1 MSAAPRRATRGAA
14 AVGIAQ
20 CVALAVAALSVS
32 AWAFVELTKQ
42 LALSTAPLLSEG
54 TLFWSL
60 VGAVAVLLL
69 AGVAGAMLWRG
80 RAVGFI
86 VLAMAWLPAVPLGW
100 TAVSSYL
107 GLVVDEEMSRAVSAS
122 VVAAGANLVL
132 GLLRGPASSAHPPLA
147 R

>member
-1 MSAAPRRATRGAA
+1 MSAAPRRATRGTA

-20 CVALAVAALSVS
+20 CVVLGVAALAIT

-42 LALSTAPLLSEG
+42 LALTTAPLLSEAM
-54 TLFWSL
+54 LFWSL
-60 VGAVAVLLL
+60 VGSVAVLLL

-80 RAVGFI
+80 RAVGFV
-86 VLAMAWLPAVPLGW
+86 VLAVAWLPAVPLGW

-107 GLVVDEEMSRAVSAS
+107 DLVADEEMSRAVTVSL
-122 VVAAGANLVL
+122 VAAGANLVL
-132 GLLRGPASSAHPPLA
+132 GLLRAPASSAHPPLA